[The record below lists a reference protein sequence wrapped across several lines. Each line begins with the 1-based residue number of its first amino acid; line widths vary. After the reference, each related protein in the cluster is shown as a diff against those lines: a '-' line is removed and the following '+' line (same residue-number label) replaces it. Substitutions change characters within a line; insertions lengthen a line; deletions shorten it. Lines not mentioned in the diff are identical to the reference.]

1 VVKVGVVV
9 DVVSTGL
16 TKTSELVVEV
26 IKGIVGVVVED
37 VTKGGAEVDD
47 DKTVEGDGFTTKVV
61 LVTVVVGRFKVDVVV
76 GGSGSVVVVLD
87 NIGKLDEEVTIN
99 SVVVVVVD
107 GSLVGVGSLVVVVV
121 VDSSL
126 VGVGSL
132 VVVVISHEAILLV
145 GELLVDN

>member
-1 VVKVGVVV
+1 VVKVGIVV

-16 TKTSELVVEV
+16 TKPSELVVEV

-37 VTKGGAEVDD
+37 VAKGGAEVDD

-87 NIGKLDEEVTIN
+87 NVGKLDEEVTIN
-99 SVVVVVVD
+99 SVVVVVD
-107 GSLVGVGSLVVVVV
+107 G
-121 VDSSL
+121 SL

-145 GELLVDN
+145 GEPFVVN